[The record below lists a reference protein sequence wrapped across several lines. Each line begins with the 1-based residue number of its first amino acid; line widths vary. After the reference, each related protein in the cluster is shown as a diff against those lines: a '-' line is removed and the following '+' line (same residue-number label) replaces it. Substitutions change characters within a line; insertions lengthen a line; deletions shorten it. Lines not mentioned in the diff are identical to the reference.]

1 LGIAPRGGPRRSE
14 LWNPERQTRQ
24 AARPSRRGHESPG
37 LQALCRL
44 AQRLHQLRQ
53 QPWRQ
58 DLVRA
63 IAKSITRVRAV
74 VPELPFVDLS
84 DLTSASANVDQLEKQ
99 YRDQEKQVRLEQWR
113 ASVRDSVTSATSWV
127 KRRAEVAMRL
137 APTVDPVVTPV
148 HYVHPAAKVQNEGEK
163 WTRKWQNPAQQPDL
177 DAFDAILANMPNR
190 EQHDGSFEL
199 TGDELK
205 KAMHKM
211 RRKAPGPDQWRAS
224 ELTKLPSAWWHM
236 FATLWNGVLASG
248 VVPRQWQRST
258 IVLLDKRVNETR
270 PIALVSVAWRAGARA
285 LVRRLRPW
293 TATWCSHRASG
304 GAPGRSAADFHKRIF
319 DAWSAGT
326 QTFVQQDLHA
336 YFDAISSKIIHR
348 TLQKLGAPPQIIALV
363 DAFCSHQERLFTAG
377 GVTDSEWRP
386 AMRGVLQGCPLSPLL
401 SLGLGFL
408 WTEHVIGPHVECGI
422 FVDDRCLWGPGDQ
435 ATHAEA
441 RQALARSDQFDHAAG
456 LTCRAKKCCLV
467 TVSAE
472 GPWHALASN
481 RGYEQATSLD
491 FLGIRLSPENGQAG
505 LLKLSLEKLQV
516 RARLAANTGFSL
528 DVKARLLKSLI
539 FPAMFWAAGVALPDL
554 SILEKVACSVR
565 FAFQKSLTQEAPRI
579 LVGQVLG
586 WELDVHWLSDWSAL
600 RAAERLLTSVGEL
613 PESLTL
619 AEIQAGR
626 CNGLP
631 AANQVLRRLGWH
643 LNPHARTITRRDD
656 YGQARFYHLGN
667 DSPAV
672 LRGWLVDH
680 HKLQATFACGRIARS
695 LHRPDPSLAVGL
707 SLPMPTPGTRF
718 AFAGHQAVYRA
729 GTQADRRAAMAT
741 AGQAWFHATRLRV
754 TEDVAC
760 MCGKKWPS
768 RAHLLWTCPAL
779 QGERPEVPAPTDRVE
794 ERLCGAP
801 LREFPPAPR
810 VNKPPGPTLRDMLQ
824 QACDSSPDEMMLAT
838 DGSSQHDIGSFAVVS
853 ERPSFSYADADEQ
866 EDQTP
871 FRMELL
877 ALTVLFETL
886 VLCARGPRKITV
898 FVDCDSAIKAVFA
911 PSSCCLPLLA
921 QRAQTAINNI
931 RRRGIRVSL
940 HWVPSHGKR
949 PRWCAPE
956 GYNAED
962 CRRLNDKADDA
973 ARRHCALRCSGADRQ
988 VWASQKEEA
997 KLREVDM
1004 VRFSS
1009 LAGTRLEMHMMCT
1022 APAAEAE

>member
-1 LGIAPRGGPRRSE
+1 
-14 LWNPERQTRQ
+14 
-24 AARPSRRGHESPG
+24 
-37 LQALCRL
+37 
-44 AQRLHQLRQ
+44 
-53 QPWRQ
+53 
-58 DLVRA
+58 
-63 IAKSITRVRAV
+63 
-74 VPELPFVDLS
+74 
-84 DLTSASANVDQLEKQ
+84 
-99 YRDQEKQVRLEQWR
+99 
-113 ASVRDSVTSATSWV
+113 
-127 KRRAEVAMRL
+127 
-137 APTVDPVVTPV
+137 
-148 HYVHPAAKVQNEGEK
+148 
-163 WTRKWQNPAQQPDL
+163 
-177 DAFDAILANMPNR
+177 
-190 EQHDGSFEL
+190 
-199 TGDELK
+199 
-205 KAMHKM
+205 
-211 RRKAPGPDQWRAS
+211 
-224 ELTKLPSAWWHM
+224 
-236 FATLWNGVLASG
+236 
-248 VVPRQWQRST
+248 
-258 IVLLDKRVNETR
+258 
-270 PIALVSVAWRAGARA
+270 
-285 LVRRLRPW
+285 
-293 TATWCSHRASG
+293 
-304 GAPGRSAADFHKRIF
+304 
-319 DAWSAGT
+319 
-326 QTFVQQDLHA
+326 
-336 YFDAISSKIIHR
+336 
-348 TLQKLGAPPQIIALV
+348 
-363 DAFCSHQERLFTAG
+363 
-377 GVTDSEWRP
+377 
-386 AMRGVLQGCPLSPLL
+386 
-401 SLGLGFL
+401 
-408 WTEHVIGPHVECGI
+408 
-422 FVDDRCLWGPGDQ
+422 
-435 ATHAEA
+435 
-441 RQALARSDQFDHAAG
+441 
-456 LTCRAKKCCLV
+456 
-467 TVSAE
+467 
-472 GPWHALASN
+472 
-481 RGYEQATSLD
+481 
-491 FLGIRLSPENGQAG
+491 
-505 LLKLSLEKLQV
+505 
-516 RARLAANTGFSL
+516 
-528 DVKARLLKSLI
+528 
-539 FPAMFWAAGVALPDL
+539 
-554 SILEKVACSVR
+554 
-565 FAFQKSLTQEAPRI
+565 
-579 LVGQVLG
+579 VLG

-619 AEIQAGR
+619 AEI
-626 CNGLP
+626 
-631 AANQVLRRLGWH
+631 
-643 LNPHARTITRRDD
+643 
-656 YGQARFYHLGN
+656 
-667 DSPAV
+667 
-672 LRGWLVDH
+672 
-680 HKLQATFACGRIARS
+680 
-695 LHRPDPSLAVGL
+695 
-707 SLPMPTPGTRF
+707 
-718 AFAGHQAVYRA
+718 QAVYRA